1 MDKEGIKTMACQCCA
16 LVASVRDLIGHLRHL
31 WQNIV
36 KLSVKFYNVLRVK
49 NTYVLLIN
57 YNSYSKKMPK

>member
-31 WQNIV
+31 LAEYC
-36 KLSVKFYNVLRVK
+36 KTKCEVLQC
-49 NTYVLLIN
+49 TE
-57 YNSYSKKMPK
+57 SKKHLCTFDKL